1 MARDYHSGVWS
12 RALKISQKEYASRR
26 RDLMAMMQ
34 TNSIAVIASAPEK
47 IRSNDTHFP
56 YKQCTNLS
64 YLSGFPEPGAV
75 MLLIPG
81 REQGEVV
88 FFCRDKDPLRETWD
102 GYRQG
107 PAGLVA
113 NYRADDA
120 FPIDDIDDIL
130 PGMLEGKDRVYFA
143 IGKDPEFDKHLMA
156 WVNDVRDKR
165 GSDASPPGE
174 FVDLDHLINEMRL
187 IKSAAEIKLM
197 RKAGEIS
204 ARAHCRAMRMSKPG
218 LYEYHLQAE
227 IEHEFMTSGAT
238 GPAYTSIVGG
248 GKNSCVLHYIEN
260 RDRLKAGDLVL
271 IDAGCEY
278 QDYAADITRTF
289 PVNGVFTAQQ
299 AAIYDI
305 VLAAQAAAIELI
317 APGLEYHLANE
328 ATVRVITQG
337 LVDLNILRGDV
348 DELIEQGAH
357 RDFYMHNAGHWL
369 GMDVHDVGDYKIDNH
384 WRVYEPGMVVTV
396 EPGIYISPDNTNV
409 DKQWRGI
416 AVRIEDDVLVTK
428 TGNEDLTSEV
438 PKARDQIELL
448 MAN

>member
-1 MARDYHSGVWS
+1 
-12 RALKISQKEYASRR
+12 LKISQKEYASRR

-34 TNSIAVIASAPEK
+34 TNSVAVIAAAPEK

-64 YLSGFPEPGAV
+64 YLSGFPEPGSV

-102 GYRQG
+102 GYREG
-107 PAGLVA
+107 PAGVVA
-113 NYRADDA
+113 KYQADDA

-143 IGKDPEFDKHLMA
+143 IGKDPEFDKHLMV
-156 WVNDVRDKR
+156 WVNDVRGKR
-165 GSDASPPGE
+165 GSDAIPPGE
-174 FVDLDHLINEMRL
+174 FVDLDHIINEMRL

-197 RKAGEIS
+197 RKAAEIS
-204 ARAHCRAMRMSKPG
+204 ARAHCRAMQISKPG

-227 IEHEFMTSGAT
+227 IEHEFMSSGAA

-248 GKNSCVLHYIEN
+248 GKNGCVLHYIEN

-289 PVNGVFTAQQ
+289 PVNGVFTEQQ

-317 APGLEYHLANE
+317 APGLEYHLANQ

-337 LVDLNILRGDV
+337 LVDLNILTGDV
-348 DELIEQGAH
+348 DKLIEQGAH

-428 TGNEDLTSEV
+428 TGNQDLTSGV

>member
-1 MARDYHSGVWS
+1 M
-12 RALKISQKEYASRR
+12 ISQKQYASRR

-34 TNSIAVIASAPEK
+34 GNSIAVIAAAPEK
-47 IRSNDTHFP
+47 IRSKDTHYP
-56 YKQCTNLS
+56 YKQSTNLS
-64 YLSGFPEPGAV
+64 YLSGFPEPQSV

-81 REQGEVV
+81 RSQGEVV

-107 PAGLVA
+107 PAGAVQ
-113 NYRADDA
+113 NFGADDA

-130 PGMLEGKDRVYFA
+130 PGMLEGRDRVYYG
-143 IGKDPEFDKHLMA
+143 IGKDAEFDKHLME
-156 WVNDVRDKR
+156 WVNGVRDKR
-165 GSDASPPGE
+165 GSDAMPPGE
-174 FVDLDHLINEMRL
+174 FVDLDHLVNEMRL

-204 ARAHCRAMRMSKPG
+204 ARAHRRAMQMSRPG
-218 LYEYHLQAE
+218 LYEYQLQAE
-227 IEHEFMTSGAT
+227 IEHEFMLSGAT

-248 GKNSCVLHYIEN
+248 GKNGCILHYIEN
-260 RDRLKAGDLVL
+260 RDKLRSGDLVL

-278 QDYAADITRTF
+278 QDYAADISRTF
-289 PVNGVFTAQQ
+289 PVNGKFSSEQ

-305 VLAAQAAAIELI
+305 VLASQMAATELI
-317 APGLEYHLANE
+317 APGLEYNLAND

-337 LVDLNILRGDV
+337 LVDLKILQGDV
-348 DELIEQGAH
+348 EDLIARGAY

-384 WRVYEPGMVVTV
+384 WRIYEPGMALTV

-409 DKQWRGI
+409 DEKWRGI
-416 AVRIEDDVLVTK
+416 AVRIEDDMLVTK
-428 TGNEDLTSEV
+428 TGCENLTSEV
-438 PKARDQIELL
+438 PSARDEIEQL
-448 MAN
+448 MAS

>member
-1 MARDYHSGVWS
+1 M
-12 RALKISQKEYASRR
+12 ITQKNYASRR

-34 TNSIAVIASAPEK
+34 GNSIAVVAAAPEK
-47 IRSNDTHFP
+47 IRSNDTHYP

-64 YLSGFPEPGAV
+64 YLSGFPEPESV

-81 REQGEVV
+81 RQQGEVV

-102 GYRQG
+102 GYREG
-107 PAGLVA
+107 PAGAVK
-113 NYRADDA
+113 NFGADDA

-130 PGMLEGKDRVYFA
+130 PGMLEGKDRVYYA
-143 IGKDPEFDKHLMA
+143 IGKDAEFDKHLMT
-156 WVNDVRDKR
+156 WVNDVREKR
-165 GSDASPPGE
+165 GNDAVPPGE
-174 FVDLDHLINEMRL
+174 FIDLDHLVNEMRL

-197 RKAGEIS
+197 RQAGEIS
-204 ARAHCRAMRMSKPG
+204 ARAHRRAMQLSRPG
-218 LYEYHLQAE
+218 LYEYQLQAE
-227 IEHEFMTSGAT
+227 IEHEFMASGAV

-248 GKNSCVLHYIEN
+248 GKNGCVLHYIEN
-260 RDRLKAGDLVL
+260 RDRLRANDLVL

-278 QDYAADITRTF
+278 QNYAADITRTF
-289 PVNGVFTAQQ
+289 PVNGKFSREQ

-317 APGLEYHLANE
+317 APGLEYNLANDV
-328 ATVRVITQG
+328 TVRVITQG
-337 LVDLNILRGDV
+337 LIDLSILAGDI

-384 WRVYEPGMVVTV
+384 WREYEPGMVLTV

-409 DKQWRGI
+409 DKKWRGI
-416 AVRIEDDVLVTK
+416 AVRIEDNVLVTK
-428 TGNEDLTSEV
+428 TGCENLTSGV
-438 PKARDQIELL
+438 PSARDEIELL
-448 MAN
+448 MAG

>member
-130 PGMLEGKDRVYFA
+130 SGMLEGKDRVYFA

-165 GSDASPPGE
+165 GSDANPPGE

-384 WRVYEPGMVVTV
+384 WRVYEPSMVVTV